1 MIVTGEASGDLHGSN
16 LVRAL
21 TKKDPHIR
29 FSGMGGKEMSD
40 AGVELICDAD
50 RVSVVG
56 VVEVISRLPD
66 IFSFQAKLAKQLKD
80 EQVDL
85 LIIIDLPDFNLLLAK
100 KAKRLNIPVF
110 YYICPQV
117 WAWRSGRVKTIKER
131 VDSAGVILPFE
142 EDFLKDRGVPAHY
155 VGHPLLDTVRTSL
168 TRKEFDS
175 KYGIAADMCVG
186 LLPGSRER
194 EVTSL
199 LPDFL
204 EGARMLQK
212 KIEQPLTFLIPLA
225 STIDRSILDSCNLE
239 NYKNDLDIKIID
251 EHRYDLMKRC
261 SAVVAAS
268 GTVSLELALLDT
280 PMVITYRVSPVSYF
294 IGRLL
299 IKIKHFSLVN
309 LIAEKEI
316 VPELLQD
323 EVTPE
328 VICNHLDQLL
338 TGESHLNQMK
348 DGLKQVRD
356 KLGSPGASAR
366 AADLALSV
374 LNREEMSG

>member
-21 TKKDPHIR
+21 SDKDPHIR
-29 FSGMGGKEMSD
+29 FSGMGGKEMAA

-66 IFSFQAKLAKQLKD
+66 IFSFQARLAKQLK
-80 EQVDL
+80 EQKVDL

-131 VDSAGVILPFE
+131 VDTAGVILPFE
-142 EDFLKDRGVPAHY
+142 EDFLKDRGVAAHY
-155 VGHPLLDTVRTSL
+155 VGHPLLDTVHTSL
-168 TRKEFDS
+168 SREEFDS
-175 KYGIAADMCVG
+175 RYEIPADNICVG

-204 EGARMLQK
+204 KGAQLLQK
-212 KIEQPLTFLIPLA
+212 KVRQPLTFLIPLA
-225 STIDRSILDSCNLE
+225 STIDRSILDECNISD
-239 NYKNDLDIKIID
+239 YQKDLDIHIIE

-299 IKIKHFSLVN
+299 IKIEHFSLVN
-309 LIAEKEI
+309 LIAGEEI
-316 VPELLQD
+316 IPELLQD
-323 EVTPE
+323 EVTPD

-338 TGESHLNQMK
+338 NDEPRLTQVK
-348 DGLKQVRD
+348 AGLKQVRE
-356 KLGSPGASAR
+356 KLGTPGASTR
-366 AADLALSV
+366 AAELALTI
-374 LNREEMSG
+374 LNR